1 VLRAGAVRVLVV
13 DDHPVVRD
21 GVVTALG
28 RHSDIEVAGHAADAA
43 DAVAACARER
53 PDVVLLDLRLPDAH
67 AADVVPRLRA
77 ACPSTRVLLFTAF
90 PEHSAVAPTLAAGA
104 VGLLVKD
111 ASGRELGE
119 AIRRV
124 ARTGAYRGVHPGA
137 EGPDASGGPVTPR
150 EYDVLR
156 LVASGHT
163 NGEIGE
169 RLRLSPNTVKTYLHN
184 VMRKLDARN
193 RAQVITNARAHGL
206 L

>member
-1 VLRAGAVRVLVV
+1 MRVLVV

-43 DAVAACARER
+43 GAVAACARER
-53 PDVVLLDLRLPDAH
+53 PDVVLLDLRLPDAL

-77 ACPSTRVLLFTAF
+77 VSPASRVLLFTAF

-111 ASGRELGE
+111 ASGVVLGD
-119 AIRRV
+119 AIRQV
-124 ARTGAYRGVHPGA
+124 ARTGAYRGAAVDAAGVAGA
-137 EGPDASGGPVTPR
+137 PVTPR

-156 LVASGHT
+156 LVAAGHT

>member
-1 VLRAGAVRVLVV
+1 MRAGAVRVLVV

-43 DAVAACARER
+43 GAVAACARER
-53 PDVVLLDLRLPDAH
+53 PDVVLLDLRLPDAL

-77 ACPSTRVLLFTAF
+77 VSPASRVLLFTAF

-111 ASGRELGE
+111 ASGVVLGD
-119 AIRRV
+119 AIRQV
-124 ARTGAYRGVHPGA
+124 ARTGTYRGAGPGTA
-137 EGPDASGGPVTPR
+137 EAPVTPR

-156 LVASGHT
+156 LVAAGHT

>member
-1 VLRAGAVRVLVV
+1 VVGSGVVRVLVV

-21 GVVTALG
+21 GVVNQLG
-28 RHSDIEVAGHAADAA
+28 RHSDIRVVGHAADGGG
-43 DAVAACARER
+43 AVAACARER
-53 PDVVLLDLRLPDAH
+53 PDVVLLDLRLPDTV
-67 AADVVPRLRA
+67 AADVVPRIHA
-77 ACPSTRVLLFTAF
+77 VSPTSRVLLFTAF
-90 PEHSAVAPTLAAGA
+90 PEHSAVAPSLAAGA

-111 ASGRELGE
+111 ASGTALGE
-119 AIRRV
+119 AIRQV
-124 ARTGAYRGVHPGA
+124 ARTGSFRGEVPA
-137 EGPDASGGPVTPR
+137 ADAPLTPR

-169 RLRLSPNTVKTYLHN
+169 TLRLSPNTVKTYLHH

>member
-1 VLRAGAVRVLVV
+1 MSTGVIRVLVV

-21 GVVTALG
+21 GVVGQLG
-28 RHSDIEVAGHAADAA
+28 RHSDIEVAGHAADGAG
-43 DAVAACARER
+43 AVAACARER
-53 PDVVLLDLRLPDAH
+53 PDVVLLDLRLPDGL

-77 ACPSTRVLLFTAF
+77 VSPSSRVLLFTAF
-90 PEHSAVAPTLAAGA
+90 PEHSAVAPSLAAGA

-111 ASGRELGE
+111 ASGVALGD
-119 AIRRV
+119 AIREV
-124 ARTGAYRGVHPGA
+124 ARRGSYRGGVPSA
-137 EGPDASGGPVTPR
+137 ADAPLTPR

-156 LVASGHT
+156 LVATGHT

-169 RLRLSPNTVKTYLHN
+169 ALRLSPNTVKTYLHQ
-184 VMRKLDARN
+184 VMRKLEARN